1 MVIGSALTQK
11 GEPMSEGIELLIELI
26 LLIIMIIFIFM
37 EADTRFI
44 IEVATLYLAAV
55 IRHTGRREKENE

>member
-1 MVIGSALTQK
+1 
-11 GEPMSEGIELLIELI
+11 MSEGVELLIELI
-26 LLIIMIIFIFM
+26 FLVCMIVFIFIG
-37 EADTRFI
+37 ADTRVI

>member
-1 MVIGSALTQK
+1 
-11 GEPMSEGIELLIELI
+11 MSEGVELLIELI
-26 LLIIMIIFIFM
+26 LLVIMIVFIVM

-44 IEVATLYLAAV
+44 IEVATLYLSAV

>member
-1 MVIGSALTQK
+1 
-11 GEPMSEGIELLIELI
+11 MSEGIELLIELI
-26 LLIIMIIFIFM
+26 LLVIMIVFIAM

-55 IRHTGRREKENE
+55 IRHTGRKEKDDDKR